1 MFNRQFSFKS
11 KFHEYSPGVEGVS
24 RRYCVSKRKTQKTRI
39 SYDAIGL
46 YAISLAHIICTRS
59 FSTDIMY
66 EGSYTLLSNRLEGAF
81 LRALHY
87 IDVVL
92 AALLI

>member
-1 MFNRQFSFKS
+1 MSLLFNVESFA
-11 KFHEYSPGVEGVS
+11 VS
-24 RRYCVSKRKTQKTRI
+24 FVRGAFLV
-39 SYDAIGL
+39 L
-46 YAISLAHIICTRS
+46 L
-59 FSTDIMY
+59 IMY

>member
-1 MFNRQFSFKS
+1 
-11 KFHEYSPGVEGVS
+11 
-24 RRYCVSKRKTQKTRI
+24 
-39 SYDAIGL
+39 
-46 YAISLAHIICTRS
+46 
-59 FSTDIMY
+59 MY
-66 EGSYTLLSNRLEGAF
+66 EGSLSYTLLSNRLEGAF